1 MSKLRELGD
10 YIIQKTIGEGTFG
23 KVKLG
28 IHKLTKESVAI
39 KILEKS
45 KIKSEEELKRITEE
59 INNLKEINN
68 INIVQLY
75 EILEDKNNYYL
86 ILEYSSGGELFS
98 YIINEEKLNEQQSS
112 FFLYQIINAVNEIH
126 KKKICHRDIKP
137 ENILL
142 DEKKQ
147 ILKLIDFGLSKKYTG
162 YLSTPCGSPSYVAPE
177 MIKGLIYDSLLID
190 IWSCGI
196 VLYGMIFGYLPFND
210 QNNEILFSKIL
221 NNNIEFP
228 NDVIISNECRDLINK
243 MLEKEPNKR
252 ICINDI
258 LNHPFLKYGKE
269 KFNAIINKYEKCD
282 DIFIIGYMVN
292 FLGFDNKNNNIID
305 NIKNNKHNNITTTFK
320 LIKKQILNGKFEY
333 NTKKTIM
340 KNKISSN
347 VIGINYDK
355 KNLPNLT
362 TSLTSSGNSIMNELN
377 DVINDSNEVQ
387 NNILINNVKLQFNSI
402 DGNKNKTNK
411 TDINQFNDLIKKNID
426 KNLIENKERRKN
438 NSLEKDKSNT
448 ISNKITNYNSKGNNT
463 KVNSSQKKMMY
474 KKIKTENKNVNQNNY
489 KNNSIVFK
497 YKSNIN
503 LNPKFKEK
511 VHIKTISHTQR
522 QKSNDNKNNI
532 NISKRLSTSR
542 QLKYTNIDNN
552 YSKDKFGEKI
562 ALTETDIDNNN
573 NNNKKTLSNF
583 INFKALN
590 TISTRTKNTKL
601 DLANKKRINIYVIK
615 NVLSKYQKN
624 ISKNKSPNSN
634 LKNKFILTTQSISQ
648 DKNNKNSITLKN
660 KESNNQS
667 KNRSKKIGNIKINI
681 EKSKSKTPNKYSPDK
696 NINSKF
702 HTDYTI
708 CSTEHSLIELF
719 IGLKNFCKLRN
730 FILRD
735 KDKKQYTIYLLHN
748 KKININII
756 NKNGINMV
764 KLTRE
769 KEEYVENI
777 AKKIIVDVI
786 L

>member
-196 VLYGMIFGYLPFND
+196 VLYGMIFGFLPFND

-258 LNHPFLKYGKE
+258 LNHPFL
-269 KFNAIINKYEKCD
+269 
-282 DIFIIGYMVN
+282 IF
-292 FLGFDNKNNNIID
+292 
-305 NIKNNKHNNITTTFK
+305 
-320 LIKKQILNGKFEY
+320 
-333 NTKKTIM
+333 
-340 KNKISSN
+340 
-347 VIGINYDK
+347 
-355 KNLPNLT
+355 
-362 TSLTSSGNSIMNELN
+362 
-377 DVINDSNEVQ
+377 
-387 NNILINNVKLQFNSI
+387 
-402 DGNKNKTNK
+402 
-411 TDINQFNDLIKKNID
+411 
-426 KNLIENKERRKN
+426 
-438 NSLEKDKSNT
+438 
-448 ISNKITNYNSKGNNT
+448 
-463 KVNSSQKKMMY
+463 
-474 KKIKTENKNVNQNNY
+474 
-489 KNNSIVFK
+489 
-497 YKSNIN
+497 
-503 LNPKFKEK
+503 
-511 VHIKTISHTQR
+511 
-522 QKSNDNKNNI
+522 
-532 NISKRLSTSR
+532 
-542 QLKYTNIDNN
+542 
-552 YSKDKFGEKI
+552 
-562 ALTETDIDNNN
+562 
-573 NNNKKTLSNF
+573 
-583 INFKALN
+583 
-590 TISTRTKNTKL
+590 
-601 DLANKKRINIYVIK
+601 
-615 NVLSKYQKN
+615 
-624 ISKNKSPNSN
+624 
-634 LKNKFILTTQSISQ
+634 
-648 DKNNKNSITLKN
+648 
-660 KESNNQS
+660 
-667 KNRSKKIGNIKINI
+667 
-681 EKSKSKTPNKYSPDK
+681 
-696 NINSKF
+696 
-702 HTDYTI
+702 
-708 CSTEHSLIELF
+708 
-719 IGLKNFCKLRN
+719 
-730 FILRD
+730 
-735 KDKKQYTIYLLHN
+735 
-748 KKININII
+748 
-756 NKNGINMV
+756 
-764 KLTRE
+764 
-769 KEEYVENI
+769 
-777 AKKIIVDVI
+777 
-786 L
+786 